1 MKNILSEEHYILIQ
15 NVTDD
20 SREKEFLKKEK
31 QLIERYNSLLNKYSR
46 HNNYKS
52 SLIKP
57 AILNRTKEE
66 IPKHYQSLLNL
77 GPKFVPTNKNLPF
90 MDIIT
95 TTESCALDMEHK
107 HKENE
112 VETLR
117 QNVSSILQ
125 KKLNLKIRSNLKKK
139 SIKRITKNDQIRVH
153 EFDKGC
159 GFAIVTNDTAKGKIE
174 EQLAKVAKA
183 KIDPTSRLTNKIQK
197 KLANLE
203 KKTNLQTRP
212 IFNYIHPTQF
222 HHVHMAQ
229 SKRINRKKNFPMQI
243 IVSTICT
250 TLYGISKYLVDI
262 IQSTL
267 NKNQHKGKNSK
278 SFVSQAQTWKTE
290 PDEMQVSYD
299 VTNLYPS
306 IPIDKEIDVT
316 LQQLSEDYEDLK
328 TRTKLTLVDIQ
339 QLIEL
344 CVSECYFLWDNIIW
358 DLLSYGPIGLSIM
371 VALSESYLQNL
382 EKMLSN

>member
-159 GFAIVTNDTAKGKIE
+159 GFAIVTNDTVKEKIE
-174 EQLAKVAKA
+174 EQLGKETKA
-183 KIDPTSRLTNKIQK
+183 RIDPTSRLTNKIQK
-197 KLANLE
+197 RLCKLRKEN
-203 KKTNLQTRP
+203 KFTNKTYFEL
-212 IFNYIHPTQF
+212 YQF
-222 HHVHMAQ
+222 HHVYMAK
-229 SKRINRKKNFPMQI
+229 SKHINRKKLSHASHCIHNRYAALWNIKISCRYHSADTQQKPSQSKKFKI
-243 IVSTICT
+243 ICFAS
-250 TLYGISKYLVDI
+250 
-262 IQSTL
+262 
-267 NKNQHKGKNSK
+267 
-278 SFVSQAQTWKTE
+278 
-290 PDEMQVSYD
+290 
-299 VTNLYPS
+299 
-306 IPIDKEIDVT
+306 
-316 LQQLSEDYEDLK
+316 
-328 TRTKLTLVDIQ
+328 
-339 QLIEL
+339 
-344 CVSECYFLWDNIIW
+344 
-358 DLLSYGPIGLSIM
+358 
-371 VALSESYLQNL
+371 
-382 EKMLSN
+382 SNMEN